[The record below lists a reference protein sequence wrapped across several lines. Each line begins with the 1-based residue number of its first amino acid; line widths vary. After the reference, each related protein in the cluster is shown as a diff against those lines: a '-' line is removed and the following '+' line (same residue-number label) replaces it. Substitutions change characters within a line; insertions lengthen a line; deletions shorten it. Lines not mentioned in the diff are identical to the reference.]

1 MAGEAG
7 YFISNSVMSRLY
19 DFKSYSFIVWDRDE
33 NWFTL
38 DRILMDFFHEFGY
51 QNGSGIFH
59 FGGIAAGIG
68 LLLGGWMFFCIVRLL
83 LRLKKLE
90 TNDQL
95 LVLLLVAM
103 LAVCGISYAYF
114 HEYYLYFW
122 LMNMS
127 VAVAVMAVELK
138 TEDFRLPGAPQL
150 LGVVLPLLHGL
161 RRQHRPAGDRKPVSR
176 PQGAGRRRRLAGG
189 QRLHRRL
196 RHVLER
202 QRHDGAD
209 ERKIGRLDAAIAG

>member
-1 MAGEAG
+1 
-7 YFISNSVMSRLY
+7 
-19 DFKSYSFIVWDRDE
+19 
-33 NWFTL
+33 
-38 DRILMDFFHEFGY
+38 MDFFHEFGY

-103 LAVCGISYAYF
+103 LAVCGISYTYF

-122 LMNMS
+122 LMNMP
-127 VAVAVMAVELK
+127 VAIAVMAVELK
-138 TEDFRLPGAPQL
+138 TEDFRLPARGSCWVWCWQAASRSAPSTPS
-150 LGVVLPLLHGL
+150 G
-161 RRQHRPAGDRKPVSR
+161 RRSKTRIS